1 MFARATSG
9 DKKNNNKFSSCS
21 LKSIEPVLNSKARSV
36 KGCFTEPQQ
45 AICGNGVVDPGEECD
60 CGWEEDCK
68 DSCCYPMATNPNIG
82 EKPCT
87 LTPKAHCSP
96 SQGKIDIFLLPR

>member
-1 MFARATSG
+1 M
-9 DKKNNNKFSSCS
+9 
-21 LKSIEPVLNSKARSV
+21 NSKARSL
-36 KGCFTEPQQ
+36 KGCFTDPQQ

-68 DSCCYPMATNPNIG
+68 DSCCFPMSTNPPLG

-87 LTPKAHCSP
+87 LTAKARCSP
-96 SQGKIDIFLLPR
+96 SQGKIFFLFPIHRIFNSLI